1 MIFRS
6 VINHYKDFL
15 VINGFIGKVLAL
27 IFWKTAAEHLD
38 KTGSTADDLLF

>member
-6 VINHYKDFL
+6 VINPYKDFL
-15 VINGFIGKVLAL
+15 VINRFIGKALAFIL
-27 IFWKTAAEHLD
+27 WKTAAEHLD